1 MSSGCEVAVCE
12 AQCVVGSVI
21 RPVDPFLPPMYT
33 HCGHTAGPSGQ
44 PLQPHHFPS
53 LGGMTGEGRRNGR
66 AAFHWLLPRCGLS
79 VSVRPSVS
87 AVHRGR
93 IEGHSGENRE
103 GVFLYPKTNPSPS
116 HATFSGG
123 GGGAPG
129 PQRARPTSV
138 GHFISCRDTHRH
150 TAAAQTFIQSEPR
163 CPVISLSLRTASS

>member
-1 MSSGCEVAVCE
+1 MFSGCEVAVCE

-53 LGGMTGEGRRNGR
+53 LGGMTEEGRRNGR

-79 VSVRPSVS
+79 VSVHPSVS

-116 HATFSGG
+116 HATFFGVGAWTSRGTSHVGWAFHLPSG
-123 GGGAPG
+123 
-129 PQRARPTSV
+129 
-138 GHFISCRDTHRH
+138 H
-150 TAAAQTFIQSEPR
+150 TPSHGRSADVYPK
-163 CPVISLSLRTASS
+163 